1 VSVPTAQRRQDPTT
15 DEAFERLV
23 RAHHAR
29 VRAYLLRRAPELAD
43 DAVSEVF
50 LVAWRRSAQIPRGRE
65 EAWLYGVARRVLA
78 NAERG
83 DRRFRAALERAAAER
98 PTSDEP
104 VDPVLVEAFDRL
116 RAGQREV
123 LFLTYWEGLD
133 GADVAEALG
142 CSRAAAA
149 VRLHRARAALRRVLE
164 REEGSR

>member
-1 VSVPTAQRRQDPTT
+1 MSVPTAQPCPST
-15 DEAFERLV
+15 ENGFEHLV

-43 DAVSEVF
+43 DLVSEVF

-98 PTSDEP
+98 PTPGEP
-104 VDPVLVEAFDRL
+104 VDTALIDAFDRL
-116 RAGQREV
+116 RPGQREV

-133 GADVAEALG
+133 GAHLAEALG

-149 VRLHRARAALRRVLE
+149 VRLHRARTALRRILE
-164 REEGSR
+164 QEEGSR